1 MELARRHGALA
12 AILYNQ
18 DPGTNYSTATLGAEN
33 RDKIVP
39 TAVIPLE
46 VGTAWKASLAE
57 GKEVQV
63 TLLVD
68 SVFEERE
75 TWNIIAETKEGDP
88 DNVVFLG
95 AHLDSVPAGPGVN
108 DDGSG
113 TAGLLVILE
122 NLIKYTGIKNKVRFG
137 WWGAEELGL
146 VGSLY
151 YTSQLS
157 PEEAD
162 KIRFYFNYDMIG
174 SSEPSYIVYDGEETG
189 SKKLFDYLQA
199 AGKPAE
205 YG

>member
-1 MELARRHGALA
+1 M
-12 AILYNQ
+12 
-18 DPGTNYSTATLGAEN
+18 
-33 RDKIVP
+33 
-39 TAVIPLE
+39 IPLE
-46 VGTAWKASLAE
+46 VGNEWKSSLAD
-57 GKEVQV
+57 GKEVEV
-63 TLLVD
+63 SLLVD

-95 AHLDSVPAGPGVN
+95 AHLDSVQAGPGVN

-151 YTSQLS
+151 YTNQLS
-157 PEEAD
+157 SEEAD

-174 SSEPSYIVYDGEETG
+174 SPVPSYIVYESEEIG
-189 SKKLFDYLQA
+189 SKKLFDYLEA
-199 AGKPAE
+199 AGKPAQ